1 VIAGY
6 GKTPILKDHSTTQG
20 IESKVLL
27 ITGGSTDIGAETARH
42 LAAGGARVAIAARR
56 TDRLEAVVAQIATV
70 GGTARASALDV
81 TDKTQ
86 ADAVVAAVVAD
97 FSPLDVLINNAGLM
111 PIRLMAEVNA
121 DGWDAMIDVNL

>member
-1 VIAGY
+1 M
-6 GKTPILKDHSTTQG
+6 
-20 IESKVLL
+20 LL

-86 ADAVVAAVVAD
+86 VDAVVAAVVAD
-97 FSPLDVLINNAGLM
+97 FGPLDVLINNADLM

-121 DGWDAMIDVNL
+121 DEWDAMIDVNL